1 MRFLLA
7 ALAVLLPSAA
17 IAQIPTSTRDPM
29 TTPGAPSRSE
39 IARTDS
45 VLRDVA
51 ACVTRRQPSR
61 TLNLLR
67 TIPGTDAEVRVL
79 SSFQSVMN
87 SCYNSHLNQGRSMS
101 LSLPLLRGIFAETW
115 LRGDF
120 PDGLAAAAGQAP
132 PPDEWIAARLV
143 DGVAPT
149 AEKLHSMTRCVTTRR
164 PAGIN
169 GLLAAAPLGPEESAA
184 FSALQPDLV
193 ACLDAGIELT
203 ASRQALRALL
213 AEAAYH
219 YARGRRDGFTW
230 ASRADD

>member
-17 IAQIPTSTRDPM
+17 VAQIPTSTQDRM

-39 IARTDS
+39 IARTDA

-67 TIPGTDAEVRVL
+67 TIPGTDAEARVL
-79 SSFQSVMN
+79 LSFQSVMN
-87 SCYNSHLNQGRSMS
+87 SCYNDHLNQGRSMS

-115 LRGDF
+115 LRSDF
-120 PDGLAAAAGQAP
+120 PGGLPAAAGAAP
-132 PPDEWIAARLV
+132 PPEEWIAARLV

-149 AEKLHSMTRCVTTRR
+149 ADKLHAMARCVTARR
-164 PAGIN
+164 PEAVN
-169 GLLAAAPLGPEESAA
+169 ALLTAAPLGPEENAA
-184 FSALQPDLV
+184 FRSLQPDLV

-203 ASRQALRALL
+203 ASRQALRAML
-213 AEAAYH
+213 AEAAFH
-219 YARGRRDGFTW
+219 YARGRRDGFVW
-230 ASRADD
+230 ADALD